1 MGAVVFMKLLK
12 NKRRKQAKKTSEESR
27 RRKTS
32 DTITKI
38 YEYFAQYDEAKTKDI
53 AEYIAPNNEKIS

>member
-12 NKRRKQAKKTSEESR
+12 NKRRKQAKKA
-27 RRKTS
+27 S

-53 AEYIAPNNEKIS
+53 AESLALNNEKIS